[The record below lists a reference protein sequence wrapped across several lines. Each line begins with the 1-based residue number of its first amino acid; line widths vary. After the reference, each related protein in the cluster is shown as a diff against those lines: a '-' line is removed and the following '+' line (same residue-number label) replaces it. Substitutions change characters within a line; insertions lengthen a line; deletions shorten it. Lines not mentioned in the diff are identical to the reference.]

1 LNNYKLIVQY
11 DGTNYAGWQV
21 QNNAVTIQQKIIE
34 AIETITKEKV
44 NLIGSGRTDAGVHS
58 LGQTANFKINKE
70 LDVFKFQYSLNSIL
84 PDDISVNKIEK
95 VNESFHA
102 RFDAKSRS
110 YLYLFSC
117 NKSPFYYKY
126 SNNFHSIEKV
136 NFEYLNKISKIFMG
150 EHDFTSFSK
159 KNVELD
165 DKKCNVSEI
174 HWKKG
179 KELSYFYITANR
191 FLHGM
196 VRTIIGTL
204 LNAANNKLDEKYLL
218 DVFELKNR
226 EEAEESVSAK
236 GLFLFKVRY

>member
-11 DGTNYAGWQV
+11 DGTNYAGWQM
-21 QNNAVTIQQKIIE
+21 QQNAVSVQQKLIE

-44 NLIGSGRTDAGVHS
+44 NLIGSGRTDSGVHA
-58 LGQTANFKINKE
+58 LGQVANFRIDKE
-70 LDVFKFQYSLNSIL
+70 LDIFKFQYSLNSLL
-84 PDDISVNKIEK
+84 PNDISVVKVDK

-110 YLYLFSC
+110 YLYLFSR
-117 NKSPFYYKY
+117 NKSPFYNKY
-126 SNNFHSIEKV
+126 SYQFYSIEKF
-136 NFEYLNKISKIFMG
+136 NFEYLNGISKIILG

-159 KNVELD
+159 KNVELN
-165 DKKCNVSEI
+165 DKNCIVSGI

-204 LNAANNKLDEKYLL
+204 LFAANNNLDEKYLS
-218 DVFELKNR
+218 DVFEQKNR
-226 EEAEESVSAK
+226 KEAEESVPAK